1 MQYGNLISIIINVFT
16 IRACNGF
23 QITALYNYLK
33 IETHHHTQAI
43 LCSLSY
49 LRKFWFCRIFFK
61 INSSHSL
68 QKPFFYL
75 LLSFLPQNEERK
87 GMYLTCYMYKNMKI
101 LSIITLFC
109 GSKI

>member
-49 LRKFWFCRIFFK
+49 LRKFWFCRIFFQNEPLALTAK
-61 INSSHSL
+61 N
-68 QKPFFYL
+68 F
-75 LLSFLPQNEERK
+75 FLPQ
-87 GMYLTCYMYKNMKI
+87 
-101 LSIITLFC
+101 IIF
-109 GSKI
+109 I